1 MKHKKKQAEGYLMN
15 SVIEELFSNFTVDG
29 KSIPV
34 SFLRYTGNKT
44 TYITYMLTN
53 TENSLSAEDQIQN
66 YVDYYDFD
74 VYSKGNYMKIIEE
87 VINKMTGA
95 GFIWQPSQSSGDMY
109 EDDTGYFHRTV
120 CFAIERSVNING

>member
-1 MKHKKKQAEGYLMN
+1 MN
-15 SVIEELFSNFTVDG
+15 SVIEQLFNNFIVAG
-29 KSIPV
+29 KTIPV
-34 SFLRYTGNKT
+34 SFLRYTGTAT

-53 TENSLSAEDQIQN
+53 TDNSLSAEDQIQN

-74 VYSKGNYMKIIEE
+74 IYSKGNYLTIINE

-109 EDDTGYFHRTV
+109 EDDTGYYHRTL
-120 CFAIERSVNING
+120 CFAIERSVNLNG